1 VALSD
6 DQKAMIRLLAQ
17 REQGYDDIGAL
28 MGIGV
33 DEVRAKVKAALD
45 GLDGGLSQ
53 DQKAILRM
61 QAQREEGYGDIGALM
76 GIGVDEVRAKVK
88 DAVAGLDQEPAVE
101 AKAPE
106 AVPAPPPKPDPE
118 PPAPAPVPSPPKPSA
133 KPSAP
138 AKHGPPASSSSVPKK
153 KAAAPRLKLPED
165 KGARRALAAGAA
177 VLVVIVV
184 LLVTGVLGGG
194 NDSGSGEATTTAA
207 ETTTNGESG
216 TPTASGKQ
224 PTQALLSAVDG
235 GNGRGQALF
244 GRSGKTV
251 IMLLSAKGLQP
262 SPSGQSY
269 TVSLVRSKT
278 QRLPLVAT
286 KTKNG
291 VIAGRFQIAPQVLGL
306 LAGGFD
312 QMELSLV
319 DDNTLRVA
327 LADARKSKKA
337 PNYEGTPVLSG
348 PVTGPIVEAGE
359 TEAGN

>member
-6 DQKAMIRLLAQ
+6 DQKAMLRLLAQ
-17 REQGYDDIGAL
+17 REQ
-28 MGIGV
+28 
-33 DEVRAKVKAALD
+33 
-45 GLDGGLSQ
+45 
-53 DQKAILRM
+53 
-61 QAQREEGYGDIGALM
+61 GYGDIGALM
-76 GIGVDEVRAKVK
+76 GIGVDEVRVKVKAALDGLDGGLSEDQKAILRMQAQREDGYGDIGALMGIGVDEVRVKVK

-101 AKAPE
+101 VKAPE
-106 AVPAPPPKPDPE
+106 APPDPPPKPDPE
-118 PPAPAPVPSPPKPSA
+118 PAAPTPVPSPPKPPA
-133 KPSAP
+133 PVKPGP
-138 AKHGPPASSSSVPKK
+138 ADSSSSVPKK
-153 KAAAPRLKLPED
+153 KAAAPGLKLPED
-165 KGARRALAAGAA
+165 RGARRALAAGAA

-184 LLVTGVLGGG
+184 LLVTGVLGGSS
-194 NDSGSGEATTTAA
+194 DSGSGEATTTAA
-207 ETTTNGESG
+207 ETTTSGESG

-337 PNYEGTPVLSG
+337 PNYESTPVLAG

>member
-1 VALSD
+1 
-6 DQKAMIRLLAQ
+6 M
-17 REQGYDDIGAL
+17 
-28 MGIGV
+28 
-33 DEVRAKVKAALD
+33 
-45 GLDGGLSQ
+45 
-53 DQKAILRM
+53 
-61 QAQREEGYGDIGALM
+61 
-76 GIGVDEVRAKVK
+76 
-88 DAVAGLDQEPAVE
+88 
-101 AKAPE
+101 
-106 AVPAPPPKPDPE
+106 
-118 PPAPAPVPSPPKPSA
+118 
-133 KPSAP
+133 
-138 AKHGPPASSSSVPKK
+138 PKK
-153 KAAAPRLKLPED
+153 KAAAPTLKLPED
-165 KGARRALAAGAA
+165 KGARRALVAGAA

-184 LLVTGVLGGG
+184 LLVTGVLGGS

-207 ETTTNGESG
+207 ETTASGESG

-224 PTQALLSAVDG
+224 PTQAVLSAVDG

-251 IMLLSAKGLQP
+251 ILLFSAKGLQP
-262 SPSGQSY
+262 SPDGQSY
-269 TVSLVRSKT
+269 TVSLVRSKN
-278 QRLPLVAT
+278 QRLPLIAT

-327 LADARKSKKA
+327 VADARKSKKA
-337 PNYEGTPVLSG
+337 PNYEGTPVLAG